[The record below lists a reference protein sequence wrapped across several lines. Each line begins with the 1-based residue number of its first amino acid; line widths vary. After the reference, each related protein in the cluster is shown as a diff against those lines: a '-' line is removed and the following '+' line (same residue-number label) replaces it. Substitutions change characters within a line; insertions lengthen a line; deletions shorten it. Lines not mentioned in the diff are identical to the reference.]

1 MQLASFFVKR
11 FLITFIAAL
20 AFPTSVNAGT
30 EREIAEFCLKA
41 EDFSGCVKEMT
52 AEKEPVLK
60 KINEN
65 NNGESDFL
73 DQANSKYLNEND
85 YLTAINYLNDAIRID
100 PKQSEPYFVRGIIYF
115 LEMQDYQNALLDI
128 QKSVQLDNQD
138 SDNYMTL
145 GYLKAFY
152 FDKKESGLEDLNKAI
167 DLNPENSLA
176 YLFRGEVNNL
186 IYAKYYDDSD
196 FRKAIQFANAST
208 NDFSKSLEL
217 YKNNFNPYY
226 KRLFPFGYLHY
237 LYGSRGRVKYNL
249 GVDYKNIKDIKNKEL
264 SKTLLNSSISDFD
277 LLIENAPTLD
287 EVENLKNPSYNFEV
301 DFIKLTGYSWKGD
314 TYSWLNKFA
323 TACKN
328 WRKANKAWKALD
340 YDVMTKYA
348 SISDGWSNYK
358 TNCTR

>member
-1 MQLASFFVKR
+1 MKR
-11 FLITFIAAL
+11 FLITLLAAIAL
-20 AFPTSVNAGT
+20 PTAVNAGT

-41 EDFSGCVKEMT
+41 EDFSGCVKEMS
-52 AEKEPVLK
+52 ADNEPVFK
-60 KINEN
+60 KINKNKNE
-65 NNGESDFL
+65 GSDFL
-73 DQANSKYLNEND
+73 DQANSKYLNGND
-85 YLTAINYLNDAIRID
+85 YLIAINYLNDAIRIN
-100 PKQSEPYFVRGIIYF
+100 PKQSEPYFVRGIINF
-115 LEMQDYQNALLDI
+115 LEIQDYKNALLDI

-138 SDNYMTL
+138 SDKYMTL

-152 FDKKESGLEDLNKAI
+152 FDKEESGLEDLNKAI
-167 DLNPENSLA
+167 DLNPQNSLA

-186 IYAKYYDDSD
+186 IYAKYFDDSD
-196 FRKAIQFANAST
+196 FRKAINFSNAST
-208 NDFSKSLEL
+208 NDFSQSIEL
-217 YKNNFNPYY
+217 YKNNFNQYY

-249 GVDYKNIKDIKNKEL
+249 GVDYQNIKEIKNKEL
-264 SKTLLNSSISDFD
+264 SKKLLNSSLSDFD

-287 EVENLKNPSYNFEV
+287 EVENLKNPSTNFEV

-314 TYSWLNKFA
+314 TYSWLNKFK

-328 WRKANKAWKALD
+328 WKKANKAWKSLD

-348 SISDGWSNYK
+348 SISDGWSNYE

>member
-1 MQLASFFVKR
+1 MKR
-11 FLITFIAAL
+11 FLIPLL
-20 AFPTSVNAGT
+20 AVLSFPTAVNAGT

-41 EDFSGCVKEMT
+41 EDFSGCVKEMS
-52 AEKEPVLK
+52 AEKKPVLNN
-60 KINEN
+60 INEN
-65 NNGESDFL
+65 INGESDFF

-100 PKQSEPYFVRGIIYF
+100 PKKSEPYFVRGIIYF

-138 SDNYMTL
+138 SDNFMTL

-186 IYAKYYDDSD
+186 IYSKYYDDSD
-196 FRKAIQFANAST
+196 FRKAIQFGNAST

-217 YKNNFNPYY
+217 YKNNYNQYY

-264 SKTLLNSSISDFD
+264 SKTLLNASLSDFD

-323 TACKN
+323 TACKH
-328 WRKANKAWKALD
+328 WKKANKAWKALD

-348 SISDGWSNYK
+348 SISDGWSNYE

>member
-1 MQLASFFVKR
+1 MKR
-11 FLITFIAAL
+11 FLISLLAAL
-20 AFPTSVNAGT
+20 ALPTAVNAGT

-41 EDFSGCVKEMT
+41 EDFSGCVKEMS
-52 AEKEPVLK
+52 AEKKPVLK
-60 KINEN
+60 KINKNKNE
-65 NNGESDFL
+65 ESDFL
-73 DQANSKYLNEND
+73 DQANSKYLNEDD
-85 YLTAINYLNDAIRID
+85 YLTAINYLNDAIRIN
-100 PKQSEPYFVRGIIYF
+100 PKESEAYFLRGIINL
-115 LEMQDYQNALLDI
+115 LEMQDYKNALLDI
-128 QKSVQLDNQD
+128 QKSIQLDNQD
-138 SDNYMTL
+138 SDKYLTL

-152 FDKKESGLEDLNKAI
+152 FEKEDSGLKDLNKAI

-186 IYAKYYDDSD
+186 IYSKYYDDSD
-196 FRKAIQFANAST
+196 FRKAIQFGNAST

-217 YKNNFNPYY
+217 HKNNYNQYY

-323 TACKN
+323 TACKH
-328 WRKANKAWKALD
+328 WKKANKAWKALD